1 MLFLRSRNSV
11 AAISPA
17 AKGMARSS
25 IRPPTMP
32 HVTSVVITPAMALG
46 ATSEETDSHSVSNR
60 ARSQRR
66 RNDRGCAA
74 TVSALVPTGPSNKS
88 VASEERS
95 ESFRFPSSGGSLSGR
110 VAESYEDALWGS
122 KNPSEALQPPPDYDR
137 KPSREHIGAVIVP
150 ISTRVLSQVTA
161 ACPVFP

>member
-32 HVTSVVITPAMALG
+32 QVTSVVITPAIALG

-74 TVSALVPTGPSNKS
+74 TVSALVLTAFQHRPG
-88 VASEERS
+88 
-95 ESFRFPSSGGSLSGR
+95 LSR
-110 VAESYEDALWGS
+110 VANRLPDHQDDETCRQGAAWRVV
-122 KNPSEALQPPPDYDR
+122 QPPGHHPTDLSLAPGTGQRD
-137 KPSREHIGAVIVP
+137 SRLARNALLGSRA
-150 ISTRVLSQVTA
+150 R
-161 ACPVFP
+161 